1 VQSLNNFLLE
11 KMFST
16 IVKISIIFLD
26 LDFGALATSFGLL
39 RLPKMPELKNRKII
53 GFISDKT
60 DMNAISYV

>member
-1 VQSLNNFLLE
+1 
-11 KMFST
+11 MFSE